1 MGRRS
6 ITEWLVPS
14 LRDSTLSDDERGR
27 LRKFTLLATMIL
39 FACVVSVLAQLTQRA
54 WQSAASTS
62 SVGLAAAG
70 SLIAVRFRVNLGLVT
85 TCFLGFGVLIAA
97 VMGMA
102 SGSEGLTS
110 IFWISS
116 APLVAMAVGGRRAGF
131 VTLALS
137 MVAIAVAHYG
147 IEHQWLAPALMKER
161 TFGTKLVS
169 MLGVAVTLFFL
180 VRAYEGETQASIE
193 RLKDQNRQLEE
204 ARAEA
209 VRANTAKSNF
219 LATISHEI
227 RTPLNGVTGMV
238 ALLADEKDPKRLKEG
253 LGIMQQSADTLLAVI
268 NDVLDFSKIESN
280 RLELES
286 IAFAPRTELQLVVN
300 LLQPRAAEH
309 HTDVELMVAPTVPA
323 WLKGDPTRFR
333 QIALN
338 LVSNAVKFSARGLVS
353 CRLDVYGS
361 ELVLEIIDNGIGMS
375 SEVVSKLFTPFS
387 QADAST
393 TRRFGG
399 TGLGLVIAQR
409 LVQAMKGSIQVDSQ
423 LGVGSCFVVRMPF
436 EETQAPPSQAVPP
449 TQRPG
454 PCRVLVVEDNPV
466 NQLVVKRLLES
477 LGHQV
482 TLAADGRQGLEAT
495 EGQTFDLVLMDCH
508 MPVMDGFDAAKAM
521 RERGVQTPIYALTAA
536 VSTEDRERCLAVGM
550 NDLLPKPLR
559 LERLK
564 EVLALVSSGSSS
576 RAA

>member
-1 MGRRS
+1 M
-6 ITEWLVPS
+6 EWLVPA
-14 LRDSTLSDDERGR
+14 LGDSALSADERGR

-39 FACVVSVLAQLTQRA
+39 FACVVSVLAQLTQGA
-54 WQSAASTS
+54 WQSAAGTS
-62 SVGLAAAG
+62 SVGVVAAV
-70 SLIAVRFRVNLGLVT
+70 SLLAVRYRVNLGLVT
-85 TCFLGFGVLIAA
+85 TCFLGFGVSMAA

-102 SGSEGLTS
+102 SGTEGLTS
-110 IFWISS
+110 IFWISA

-131 VTLALS
+131 LTLALS
-137 MVAIAVAHYG
+137 VVAIAVAHYG
-147 IEHQWLAPALMKER
+147 IEHHWLAPALMKER

-169 MLGVAVTLFFL
+169 MLGVVLTLFFL

-193 RLKDQNRQLEE
+193 RLKNQNRQLEE

-209 VRANTAKSNF
+209 ERANTAKSSF

-238 ALLADEKDPKRLKEG
+238 TLLADEKDSKRLKEG
-253 LGIMQQSADTLLAVI
+253 LGIVQQSADTLLAVI

-280 RLELES
+280 HLQLES
-286 IAFAPRTELQLVVN
+286 IAFAPRAELQLVVN
-300 LLQPRAAEH
+300 LIQPRAAEN
-309 HTDVELMVAPTVPA
+309 HTDVELLVAPTVPS

-338 LVSNAVKFSARGLVS
+338 LVSNAVKFSAGGLVS
-353 CRLDVYGS
+353 VRLDIYGS
-361 ELVLEIIDNGIGMS
+361 QLLLEIIDNGIGMS
-375 SEVVSKLFTPFS
+375 PEVLSKLFTPFS

-399 TGLGLVIAQR
+399 TGLGLVIAHR
-409 LVQAMKGSIQVDSQ
+409 LVQAMKGTIQVDSQ
-423 LGVGSCFVVRMPF
+423 VGVGSCFVVRVPF
-436 EETQAPPSQAVPP
+436 EETQAPVVAPTLAAPRQA
-449 TQRPG
+449 G

-482 TLAADGRQGLEAT
+482 TLAADGRQALEAS
-495 EGQTFDLVLMDCH
+495 EGHTFDLVLMDCH
-508 MPVMDGFDAAKAM
+508 MPVMDGFDAAKAL
-521 RERGVQTPIYALTAA
+521 RERGVKTPIYALTAA
-536 VSTEDRERCLAVGM
+536 VSTEDRERCLSAGM
-550 NDLLPKPLR
+550 NDLLAKPLR

-564 EVLALVSSGSSS
+564 EVLASVATTSS

>member
-1 MGRRS
+1 MM
-6 ITEWLVPS
+6 EWLVPA
-14 LRDSTLSDDERGR
+14 LGDGTLSDDERGR
-27 LRKFTLLATMIL
+27 LRKFTLLATMVLI
-39 FACVVSVLAQLTQRA
+39 ACVVSVMAQLTQRA
-54 WQSAASTS
+54 WQSAAGTA
-62 SVGLAAAG
+62 SVGLVAAL
-70 SLIAVRFRVNLGLVT
+70 SLVAVRFRANLGVVA
-85 TCFLGFGVLIAA
+85 TCLLGFGVAMAA
-97 VMGMA
+97 TMGMM

-137 MVAIAVAHYG
+137 VVAIALAHYG
-147 IEHQWLAPALMKER
+147 IEHHWLAPALIKER

-169 MLGVAVTLFFL
+169 MLGVVVTLFFL
-180 VRAYEGETQASIE
+180 VRAYETETQASIQ
-193 RLKDQNRQLEE
+193 RLKEQNRQLEE

-209 VRANTAKSNF
+209 ERANTAKSNF

-238 ALLADEKDPKRLKEG
+238 ALLADEKDPKRVKEG

-268 NDVLDFSKIESN
+268 NDVLDISKIESN
-280 RLELES
+280 HLELES

-300 LLQPRAAEH
+300 LVQPRAAEV
-309 HTDVELMVAPTVPA
+309 HTEVELMVAPTVPA

-338 LVSNAVKFSARGLVS
+338 LVSNAVKFSAGGLVS
-353 CRLDVYGS
+353 CRLDIYGP
-361 ELVLEIIDNGIGMS
+361 ELLLEIIDNGIGMS

-399 TGLGLVIAQR
+399 TGLGLAIAQR
-409 LVQAMKGSIQVDSQ
+409 LIQAMKGTIQVDSQ
-423 LGVGSCFVVRMPF
+423 LGVGSCFVVRIPY
-436 EETQAPPSQAVPP
+436 EETQAPPSQAAV
-449 TQRPG
+449 TRQPG

-466 NQLVVKRLLES
+466 NQLVVRRLLES
-477 LGHQV
+477 MGHEV
-482 TLAADGRQGLEAT
+482 TLAADGRKGLEVS

-521 RERGVQTPIYALTAA
+521 RERGVKTPIYALTAA
-536 VSTEDRERCLAVGM
+536 VSTEDRERCLAAGM

>member
-6 ITEWLVPS
+6 MMEWLVPA
-14 LRDSTLSDDERGR
+14 LGDGTLSDDERGR
-27 LRKFTLLATMIL
+27 LRKFTLLATMVLI
-39 FACVVSVLAQLTQRA
+39 ACVVSVMAQLTQRA
-54 WQSAASTS
+54 WQSAAGTA
-62 SVGLAAAG
+62 SVGLVAAL
-70 SLIAVRFRVNLGLVT
+70 SLVAVRFRANLGVVA
-85 TCFLGFGVLIAA
+85 TCLLGFGVAMAA
-97 VMGMA
+97 TMGMM

-137 MVAIAVAHYG
+137 VVAIALAHYG
-147 IEHQWLAPALMKER
+147 IEHHWLAPALIKER

-169 MLGVAVTLFFL
+169 MLGVVVTLFFL
-180 VRAYEGETQASIE
+180 VRAYETETQASIQ
-193 RLKDQNRQLEE
+193 RLKEQNRQLEE

-209 VRANTAKSNF
+209 ERANTAKSNF

-238 ALLADEKDPKRLKEG
+238 ALLADEKDPKRVKEG

-268 NDVLDFSKIESN
+268 NDVLDISKIESN
-280 RLELES
+280 HLELES

-300 LLQPRAAEH
+300 LVQPRAAEV
-309 HTDVELMVAPTVPA
+309 HTEVELMVAPTVPA

-338 LVSNAVKFSARGLVS
+338 LVSNAVKFSAGGLVS
-353 CRLDVYGS
+353 CRLDIYGP
-361 ELVLEIIDNGIGMS
+361 ELLLEIIDNGIGMS

-399 TGLGLVIAQR
+399 TGLGLAIAQR
-409 LVQAMKGSIQVDSQ
+409 LIQAMKGTIQVDSQ
-423 LGVGSCFVVRMPF
+423 LGVGSCFVVRIPY
-436 EETQAPPSQAVPP
+436 EETQAPPSQAAV
-449 TQRPG
+449 TRQPG

-466 NQLVVKRLLES
+466 NQLVVRRLLES
-477 LGHQV
+477 MGHEV
-482 TLAADGRQGLEAT
+482 TLAADGRKGLEVS

-521 RERGVQTPIYALTAA
+521 RERGVKTPIYALTAA
-536 VSTEDRERCLAVGM
+536 VSTEDRERCLAAGM

>member
-1 MGRRS
+1 MM
-6 ITEWLVPS
+6 EWLVPA

-27 LRKFTLLATMIL
+27 LRKFTLLATMVL
-39 FACVVSVLAQLTQRA
+39 VACVVSVMAQLTQRA
-54 WQSAASTS
+54 WQSAAGTS
-62 SVGLAAAG
+62 SVGVVAAL
-70 SLIAVRFRVNLGLVT
+70 SLVAVRFRANLGLVA
-85 TCFLGFGVLIAA
+85 TCLLGFGVAMAA
-97 VMGMA
+97 TMGMM

-131 VTLALS
+131 VTLAIS
-137 MVAIAVAHYG
+137 VVAIAVAHYG
-147 IEHQWLAPALMKER
+147 IEHHWLAPALIKER

-169 MLGVAVTLFFL
+169 MLGVVVTLFFL
-180 VRAYEGETQASIE
+180 VRAYETETQASIQ
-193 RLKDQNRQLEE
+193 RLTEQNRQLEE

-209 VRANTAKSNF
+209 ERANTAKSNF

-238 ALLADEKDPKRLKEG
+238 ALLADEKDPKRVKEG

-280 RLELES
+280 HLELES

-300 LLQPRAAEH
+300 LVQPRAAEV
-309 HTDVELMVAPTVPA
+309 HTEVELMVAPTVPA

-338 LVSNAVKFSARGLVS
+338 LVSNAVKFSAGGLVS
-353 CRLDVYGS
+353 CRLDIYGP

-399 TGLGLVIAQR
+399 TGLGLAIAQR
-409 LVQAMKGSIQVDSQ
+409 LIQAMKGSIQVDSQ
-423 LGVGSCFVVRMPF
+423 LGVGSCFVVRIPY
-436 EETQAPPSQAVPP
+436 EETQAPPSQAAPP
-449 TQRPG
+449 RQQRS
-454 PCRVLVVEDNPV
+454 CRVLVVEDNPV
-466 NQLVVKRLLES
+466 NQLVVRRLLES
-477 LGHQV
+477 LGHEV
-482 TLAADGRQGLEAT
+482 TLAADGRKGLEVS
-495 EGQTFDLVLMDCH
+495 EGQAFDLVLMDCH

-521 RERGVQTPIYALTAA
+521 RERGLKTPIYALTAA

-564 EVLALVSSGSSS
+564 EVLALVSAESSS